1 MADQPEYDGAAVGY
15 ELENPMMG
23 ADDGMYEPEGGYDGT
38 AGSYE
43 ADAAAMK
50 ENELFVS
57 NLASL
62 IQSRFQEAED
72 GRDGDESR
80 WLDAYH
86 NYRGVY
92 GKSVKF
98 RENEKS
104 RVFIKVTKTKVL
116 AAYGQLI
123 EAVFS
128 GNKFPISVMETRV
141 PEGVAEYA
149 HLNPMKDQLGDQND
163 TVPEVEGNLKY
174 APQEPEVNEDNRGNV
189 IGVGY
194 AGDGNELAPG
204 ATFSSAEMFL
214 ASLEEEYTDQE
225 GEVVLDEGPARTPD
239 MPQIRPAQIA
249 ARRLEKLIH
258 DQIEESNGATE
269 LRSALFES
277 VLLGTGIIKGPFNY
291 NKTLHRWSTNE
302 ETGER
307 EYAPE
312 EVRVPRLEFVSIW
325 DFYPDPKAR
334 EMDECEWT
342 IQRHRM
348 NKSQLRALMKR
359 PHFDKDAILEVLRMG
374 FNYVKRS
381 YEDDIKLEN
390 NNITYTENNQYEVL
404 EYWGVMDAE
413 FVREAGMEIDDSID
427 DLEEVQVNAW
437 VCGGKVIRLVLNP
450 FTPHRLPYHSFP
462 YEKNPYSFFGVG
474 VPENMDDAQKI
485 MNGHARMAIDNLA
498 LAGSL
503 VFDVDEGALVA
514 GQDMNIYPGK
524 VFRRQSGM
532 PGQAIYGLKFPN
544 TAPENMQMFDRFR
557 QLADESTGIPS
568 YSHGYTGVTGMT
580 RTASG
585 MSMLMGAASQNI
597 KTVIKN
603 LDDFLLKPLGKAL
616 FQWNM
621 QFYEGELNIV
631 GDLEIKAMGTSSLM
645 QKEVRSQ
652 RLTTFLQTV
661 QNPAIAPFVKI
672 PTLVKELAYSLDLDP
687 EEIINSPEEASIY
700 ATIIGLQKQ
709 AEAAAQQS
717 PMGPDGGVPPR
728 VGTEGVTGN
737 GAGNIGTGNVPQAG
751 ESEFSGTA
759 TPPEAAAIGA
769 A

>member
-1 MADQPEYDGAAVGY
+1 MADQPEY
-15 ELENPMMG
+15 ELEDPMMG
-23 ADDGMYEPEGGYDGT
+23 ADDGLFESG
-38 AGSYE
+38 YE
-43 ADAAAMK
+43 ADASALK

-57 NLASL
+57 NLAGL
-62 IQSRFQEAED
+62 IQDRFQEAEE
-72 GRDGDESR
+72 GRDGDEHR
-80 WLDAYH
+80 WLDSYH

-92 GKSVKF
+92 NKNVKF

-104 RVFIKVTKTKVL
+104 RVFIKITKTKVL

-123 EAVFS
+123 DAVFS
-128 GNKFPISVMETRV
+128 ANKFPISVTETRV
-141 PEGVAEYA
+141 PEGVADYA
-149 HLNPMKDQLGDQND
+149 HLNPLKDKMDSSSQMPEIESGLDKQRLSALG
-163 TVPEVEGNLKY
+163 
-174 APQEPEVNEDNRGNV
+174 VNEDNYGNFDPFSEL
-189 IGVGY
+189 GY
-194 AGDGNELAPG
+194 EGDGKTLKAG
-204 ATFSSAEMFL
+204 ARFSANAADTFL
-214 ASLEEEYTDQE
+214 GDLEEEYTDDS
-225 GEVVLDEGPARTPD
+225 GNVVLEEGAARD
-239 MPQIRPAQIA
+239 ASMPQIRPAQIA

-269 LRSALFES
+269 LRNALFES

-291 NKTLHRWSTNE
+291 NKTLHRWTTNE

-307 EYAPE
+307 EYTPE

-334 EMDECEWT
+334 EMDEAEWV

-348 NKSQLRALMKR
+348 NKSQLRALAKR
-359 PHFDKDAILEVLRMG
+359 PYFDKEAIMEVLRMG
-374 FNYVKRS
+374 YNYNKRS
-381 YEDDIKLEN
+381 YEDEIKLEN
-390 NNITYTENNQYEVL
+390 NNTTYTENNQYEVL

-437 VCGGKVIRLVLNP
+437 ICGGKIIRLVLNP
-450 FTPHRLPYHSFP
+450 FTPHRLPYQAFP

-503 VFDVDEGALVA
+503 VFDVDEGALVS

-585 MSMLMGAASQNI
+585 MSMLMGAASLNI

-603 LDDFLLKPLGKAL
+603 LDDFLLKPLGQAF

-621 QFYEGELNIV
+621 QFYEGDLAIE

-700 ATIIGLQKQ
+700 ATIIGLQNQ
-709 AEAAAQQS
+709 AEGAPQEPSMA
-717 PMGPDGGVPPR
+717 GPTGVPAG
-728 VGTEGVTGN
+728 VGDAGVTGT
-737 GAGNIGTGNVPQAG
+737 GAGTIGTGAVPQAG
-751 ESEFSGTA
+751 ESEFSGT
-759 TPPEAAAIGA
+759 TPPIAE
-769 A
+769 

>member
-1 MADQPEYDGAAVGY
+1 MADEPQY
-15 ELENPMMG
+15 ELDNPLMG
-23 ADDGMYEPEGGYDGT
+23 ADDALYEDDTMGYGN
-38 AGSYE
+38 
-43 ADAAAMK
+43 AAEELK
-50 ENELFVS
+50 KNELFVS

-62 IQSRFQEAED
+62 IQDRFQEAED

-86 NYRGVY
+86 NYRGIY
-92 GKSVKF
+92 NKNVKF
-98 RENEKS
+98 RESEKS

-128 GNKFPISVMETRV
+128 GNKFPISVTETRV
-141 PEGVAEYA
+141 PEGIAEYA
-149 HLNPMKDQLGDQND
+149 HLNPMKDQLGDQMD
-163 TVPEVEGNLKY
+163 QTPSTEGNLNY
-174 APQEPEVNEDNRGNV
+174 QGMEALGVNEDNFGNFNPFDL
-189 IGVGY
+189 GFE
-194 AGDGNELAPG
+194 GDGRTLKPG
-204 ATFSSAEMFL
+204 AKFSANPEDVFL
-214 ASLEEEYTDQE
+214 GSLKEEYTDKE
-225 GEVVLDEGPARTPD
+225 GEVVVEEGPAPD
-239 MPQIRPAQIA
+239 PFQMPQIKPAQIA

-269 LRSALFES
+269 LRNALFES

-291 NKTLHRWSTNE
+291 NKTLHKWTTNE

-307 EYAPE
+307 EYEPE
-312 EVRVPRLEFVSIW
+312 EVRVPRIEFVSIW

-334 EMDECEWT
+334 DIDEAEWI
-342 IQRHRM
+342 IQRHRL
-348 NKSQLRALMKR
+348 NKSQLRALMNR
-359 PHFDKDAILEVLRMG
+359 PYFDKEKILEVIKMG
-374 FNYVKRS
+374 YNYVKRS
-381 YEDDIKLEN
+381 YEDDIKMEN
-390 NNITYTENNQYEVL
+390 NKVVYTDGDQYEVF
-404 EYWGVMDAE
+404 EYWGVMDAQ
-413 FVREAGMEIDDSID
+413 FVRDAGLDVDEAID
-427 DLEEVQVNAW
+427 DLEEVQINAW
-437 VCGGKVIRLVLNP
+437 VCGGRVIRLVLNP
-450 FTPHRLPYHSFP
+450 FKPHRLPYHAFP

-503 VFDVDEGALVA
+503 VFDVDESALVA
-514 GQDMNIYPGK
+514 GQDMNIFPGK
-524 VFRRQSGM
+524 VFRRQAGM
-532 PGQAIYGLKFPN
+532 PGQAVYGLKFPN

-585 MSMLMGAASQNI
+585 MSMLMGAASLNI

-603 LDDFLLKPLGKAL
+603 LDDFLLKPLGQAF

-621 QFYEGELNIV
+621 QFYEGELNVV

-700 ATIIGLQKQ
+700 ATIIGLQNQQKQ
-709 AEAAAQQS
+709 QMPQEGMPPEA
-717 PMGPDGGVPPR
+717 
-728 VGTEGVTGN
+728 GVTGT
-737 GAGNIGTGNVPQAG
+737 GGGQIGTGAAPMPMEQG
-751 ESEFSGTA
+751 FSGEA
-759 TPPEAAAIGA
+759 EGLPPVAQAME
-769 A
+769 